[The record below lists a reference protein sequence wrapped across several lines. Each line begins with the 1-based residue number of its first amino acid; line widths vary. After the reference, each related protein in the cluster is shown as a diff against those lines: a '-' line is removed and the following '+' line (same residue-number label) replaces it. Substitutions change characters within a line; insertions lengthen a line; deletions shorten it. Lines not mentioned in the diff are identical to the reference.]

1 MMKVNIQLFAD
12 GGSIVIGLEFD
23 SDYLEDILKKLRTE
37 FMRLEKETSRL
48 EKKKIDIEAKID
60 FNREEYKNKV
70 KAIQSETDLIIKQKY
85 TNSQGGITDEGL
97 AYRERQQLKLNALEE
112 EYDLKVKQLQTSE
125 KNINKE
131 LKENEKTRKS
141 IEERATRINNI
152 IQKDADKEEANA
164 DASKQHNLSLSGI
177 LKKVAKWSLAVIGI
191 RSVYNGIRKAIS
203 MVSSQSEQV
212 AGQIKI
218 MSTAVANALTPL
230 VQKIMDII
238 AKIMVYIN
246 TLFAKLTGRALFDF
260 SKAFKDA
267 NKNAKGTAKSV
278 SKMVAGFDEMNVLQ
292 DNSSA
297 GGGGGISTNPFSAL
311 QDFDLGSTLS
321 NLWQKMTDFFE
332 NTDWQGLGLKT
343 YEKLKEVFTSIDWAG
358 IAEAI
363 FEGLGA
369 VLGGLAGFIW
379 GFFKKAIED
388 ISIYFAEWI
397 IWAEDNGGDW
407 VQGLLIGILN
417 GLAQIGIWIYEHVFK
432 PFIDGFKKAFG
443 INSPSKVMEEMGGY
457 IVDGLKQGVSN
468 IWEKVKSIFENLKNK
483 IIEAFTTAWN
493 KVKSGATSV
502 VNWIKEK
509 FEPIKQFFTNLISK
523 ITGAVSSGKTKV
535 TETLTGVKNKFT
547 ETINKVIDG
556 VNKLIRSLNRIKI
569 DIPDWVPGIGGN
581 KFGLSIPEIP
591 RLARGG
597 IVNNPG
603 RGVMMGNY
611 IAGENGAEA
620 VLPLTDDTL
629 QKLANMIPITINL
642 TNTMN
647 GRVISRELQRVQNEN
662 DFAYNR

>member
-1 MMKVNIQLFAD
+1 MKLNIQLFAD
-12 GGSIVIGLEFD
+12 GKVVIETEIDTKGIDDGLKEIDSLIDKSNPKVVPKDTGKQLDEIKEKAMSVGEKLVSYVKDIGSKAKASMKETISELKAERPGWAFRDALKAD
-23 SDYLEDILKKLRTE
+23 DWGYSYLEQMDMLQNRIDELKSDMKKMNPESAEYEQAREKLEQMNNSMAGLITKQQELNDKGR
-37 FMRLEKETSRL
+37 ETSN
-48 EKKKIDIEAKID
+48 I
-60 FNREEYKNKV
+60 FGKV
-70 KAIQSETDLIIKQKY
+70 IK
-85 TNSQGGITDEGL
+85 TIG
-97 AYRERQQLKLNALEE
+97 
-112 EYDLKVKQLQTSE
+112 
-125 KNINKE
+125 
-131 LKENEKTRKS
+131 
-141 IEERATRINNI
+141 
-152 IQKDADKEEANA
+152 
-164 DASKQHNLSLSGI
+164 
-177 LKKVAKWSLAVIGI
+177 KWSLAIIGI

-212 AGQIKI
+212 AGQIKV
-218 MSTAVANALTPL
+218 MSTAVANTLTPL
-230 VQKIMDII
+230 VQSIMNVI

-246 TLFAKLTGRALFDF
+246 TIFAKITGRALFDF
-260 SKAFKDA
+260 DKAFKDA
-267 NKNAKGTAKSV
+267 NKNAKGTAKSI

-292 DNSSA
+292 DSSSS
-297 GGGGGISTNPFSAL
+297 GGGGGISSNPFTAL
-311 QDFDLGSTLS
+311 ENIDIGATIG
-321 NLWQKMTDFFE
+321 NLWKKMTEFFE
-332 NTDWQGLGLKT
+332 NTNWQELGTKT
-343 YEKLKEVFTSIDWAG
+343 YEKLKEVFTNIDWGG
-358 IAEAI
+358 IASAI
-363 FEGLGA
+363 FEGIGA

-388 ISIYFAEWI
+388 IAIYFAEWI
-397 IWAEDNGGDW
+397 MWAEESGGNFID
-407 VQGLLIGILN
+407 GLLAGIIMAFVNIGVW
-417 GLAQIGIWIYEHVFK
+417 IWEHIFK

-443 INSPSKVMEEMGGY
+443 INSPSKVMQEMGGY

-468 IWEKVKSIFENLKNK
+468 IWEKVKTIFENLKNK
-483 IIEAFTTAWN
+483 IIEAFTTAWT
-493 KVKSGATSV
+493 KVKNGATSV
-502 VNWIKEK
+502 INWIKEK

-556 VNKLIRSLNRIKI
+556 VNKLIRSLNKIKI

-591 RLARGG
+591 RLAQGG

-611 IAGENGAEA
+611 IAGEDGAEA

-629 QKLANMIPITINL
+629 QRLANMIPITVNL

-647 GRVISRELQRVQNEN
+647 GRVISRELQKVQNEQ